1 MKKLYILALCSF
13 LLTSCG
19 DSKNYDGLW
28 LIEKDKSTAACLL
41 ALQEEDEKEV
51 SEDEGIFGGDFM
63 EGFSKLLCEGVVAII
78 PVLDIKDNKFN
89 YSIMQMSATC
99 TINPT
104 KNTVSC
110 LPDEEIKN
118 LAEEGSPVGIGEV
131 SGDLRMEE
139 DFLVWNMS
147 QETQENKKEFLL
159 FYKQRK

>member
-1 MKKLYILALCSF
+1 MKKLYILAFCSF

-28 LIEKDKSTAACLL
+28 LIEKDKSTAACML

-51 SEDEGIFGGDFM
+51 SEDEGIFGGDFL
-63 EGFSKLLCEGVVAII
+63 EEFSKLLCEGVVAMI
-78 PVLDIKDNKFN
+78 PVLDIKDNNFN
-89 YSIMQMSATC
+89 DSIMQMSATC

-118 LAEEGSPVGIGEV
+118 LAEEGSPVGLGEV

-147 QETQENKKEFLL
+147 QETQENKKQFLL

>member
-1 MKKLYILALCSF
+1 M
-13 LLTSCG
+13 LTSCG
-19 DSKNYDGLW
+19 GSKSYDGLW

-41 ALQEEDEKEV
+41 ALQDEDEKEV
-51 SEDEGIFGGDFM
+51 SENEGIFGGDLL
-63 EGFSKLLCEGVVAII
+63 EGFSKLLCEGVVAMI

-99 TINPT
+99 TINLT
-104 KNTVSC
+104 KDTVSC

-118 LAEEGSPVGIGEV
+118 LADEGSPVGLEEV
-131 SGDLRMEE
+131 SGDFRMEE
-139 DFLVWNMS
+139 GFLVWNMS